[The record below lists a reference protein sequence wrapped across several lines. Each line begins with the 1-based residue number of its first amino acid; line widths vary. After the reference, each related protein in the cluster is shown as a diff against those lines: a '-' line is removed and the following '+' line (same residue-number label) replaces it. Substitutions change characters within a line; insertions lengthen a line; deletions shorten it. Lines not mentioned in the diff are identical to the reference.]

1 MRLAPVA
8 ISQLPELLSM
18 AQSFRYHSWF
28 ESPSLAQLCMV
39 ELFQIYT
46 ILEKQIPLVAVLVTG
61 QFTGLQPEDI
71 KEALLRFDGSAG
83 YVLSDDERRHLD
95 PMIP

>member
-1 MRLAPVA
+1 MRHAPVA
-8 ISQLPELLSM
+8 IWPLPDLLSM

-46 ILEKQIPLVAVLVTG
+46 ILEKQIPLVAVLVAG
-61 QFTGLQPEDI
+61 QFSGLHPQDI

-83 YVLSDDERRHLD
+83 YFLSDDERRHLD
-95 PMIP
+95 PMTP